1 MATTTSKRILL
12 KVNGAERPIFEAK
25 ANAALTPG
33 ELLAW
38 SADDELD
45 PHGTA
50 GGNAQPMFCV
60 ENPYDDDNTV
70 AAIDSDYA
78 LADTARYVVAQP
90 GDEVYAFIAAGES
103 VAKGDPLESD
113 GAGALQAH
121 TAPSIDESGTA
132 TTTIYHRAIVGWAAE
147 DKDNSGGGSRV
158 RIRVSVA

>member
-1 MATTTSKRILL
+1 MAATTAKTILL
-12 KVNGAERPIFEAK
+12 KINGGERPYFEAK
-25 ANAALTPG
+25 ANVALTPG
-33 ELLAW
+33 ELLKW

-45 PHGTA
+45 PHSMA
-50 GGNAQPMFCV
+50 GGNAQPLFAV

-78 LADTARYVVAQP
+78 LGDTVRYVVAQP
-90 GDEVYAFIAAGES
+90 GDEIYAFLADGEN

-121 TAPSIDESGTA
+121 TAPSIDESGSD
-132 TTTIYHRAIVGWAAE
+132 TTTIYYRAIVAWAAE
-147 DKDNSGGGSRV
+147 DKDNSAGGARA